1 MFQWSKE
8 LEISAVLE
16 NFEQFDKK
24 KAKFSQSAEVTIG
37 VTLENFNGKVFTLK
51 LLFQVKMM
59 L

>member
-16 NFEQFDKK
+16 NFEQFEK
-24 KAKFSQSAEVTIG
+24 KAKFIQSAEVTIG
-37 VTLENFNGKVFTLK
+37 VTLETFNGKVFTLK